1 MTKKKINSTIAMF
14 LTNEARKDLIKYNEV
29 NDQDE
34 DSEQVKQHLMVRGM
48 TIKELLLTIK
58 Y

>member
-48 TIKELLLTIK
+48 IIKELLLTIK